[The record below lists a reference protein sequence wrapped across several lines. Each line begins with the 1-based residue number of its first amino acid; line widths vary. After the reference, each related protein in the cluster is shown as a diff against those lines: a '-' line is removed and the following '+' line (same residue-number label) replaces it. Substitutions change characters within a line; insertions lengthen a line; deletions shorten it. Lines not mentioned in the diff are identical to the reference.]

1 MAYNWGT
8 KTSCELQ
15 VILHVM
21 FSILA
26 RICDHILASKRMNT
40 STLEWIGFRRKSAG
54 NQVFSM
60 KYGLYK
66 LYISVSHPHFPC
78 EATISP
84 LKRHQFSRWILAS
97 SYQSPLAL
105 SPLNPSKSPSHH
117 FQLYIYIHI
126 HIIPMICVHAF

>member
-1 MAYNWGT
+1 MLAIKVTPPILVGVDSGYSGSPGLSYWWRTTGET

-60 KYGLYK
+60 KYGLYQ

-84 LKRHQFSRWILAS
+84 QKDTNFPDGSWQVAINHPW
-97 SYQSPLAL
+97 
-105 SPLNPSKSPSHH
+105 PSAP
-117 FQLYIYIHI
+117 
-126 HIIPMICVHAF
+126 